1 MPNREQNELTTN
13 ERYSPKQTQQIR
25 KAAVQDVLLAQ
36 TDLLQKSSTRVDLR
50 DTEEVRR
57 VTQEFMR
64 ICCDVGILPTAEGL
78 CARLG
83 MTRQNF
89 YRFIRENPENETATF
104 LNQTRLLWASARAGL
119 AERGLLDSPMAIFLL
134 KNSMLG
140 FADRSEITMDVEQTQ
155 DRPAWAVGM
164 SNERY
169 RNEIL
174 KTIEYEDGNE

>member
-1 MPNREQNELTTN
+1 MPNREQNGLTTSN

-134 KNSMLG
+134 KNSGIGMS
-140 FADRSEITMDVEQTQ
+140 DRHEIEMDVEQKK
-155 DRPAWAVGM
+155 DRPDWAVGM
-164 SNERY
+164 SEDKY
-169 RNEIL
+169 RAEIL
-174 KTIEYEDGNE
+174 KTIDFGDE